1 MNVTRLGFVFVLIL
15 FFVLSHARSIRKRRV
30 RLKLYVQGQEGE
42 KISDVYGQGVTSLE
56 NWTIFMDVI
65 CVLFLIAI
73 V

>member
-42 KISDVYGQGVTSLE
+42 KISDVDGQGGYES
-56 NWTIFMDVI
+56 
-65 CVLFLIAI
+65 
-73 V
+73 